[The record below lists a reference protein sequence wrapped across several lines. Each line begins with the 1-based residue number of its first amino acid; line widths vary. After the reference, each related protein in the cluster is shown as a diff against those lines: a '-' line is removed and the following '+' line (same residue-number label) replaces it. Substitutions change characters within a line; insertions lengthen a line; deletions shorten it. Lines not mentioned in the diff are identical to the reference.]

1 MPVTV
6 NLRHL
11 EAHDVHLE
19 GDLPAPELELDVR
32 DELIEIREPLKYDI
46 EVQKLEHNLL
56 VTGSL
61 RLKLDCKCARCLRPF
76 QFDLEIDPWTVH
88 LALMGEDAVPV
99 SNDCIDLTPY
109 IREDI
114 LLEFPQ
120 HPLCDAE
127 CHGLPHASLMGKG
140 TEPSTANSEAGS
152 SAWAELNK
160 LKLKN

>member
-127 CHGLPHASLMGKG
+127 CRGLPKTVSGKAKKPLSASQ
-140 TEPSTANSEAGS
+140 TETGS
-152 SAWAELNK
+152 PAWSELNK
-160 LKLKN
+160 LKL

>member
-11 EAHDVHLE
+11 EAHEVHLD
-19 GDLPAPELELDVR
+19 GDLPAEELDLDVR
-32 DELIEIREPLKYDI
+32 DETIEAHEPLQYDI

-56 VTGSL
+56 VTGRLSL
-61 RLKLDCKCARCLRPF
+61 ALDCKCVRCLKPF
-76 QFDLEIDPWTVH
+76 QYQMEIDPWTVH
-88 LALMGEDAVPV
+88 IPLAGEEAVKV
-99 SNDCIDLTPY
+99 SNDCVDLTPF

-127 CHGLPHASLMGKG
+127 CHGLPQGSLTGKG
-140 TEPSTANSEAGS
+140 KEPSTASSEAGS

>member
-1 MPVTV
+1 MPVSV

-11 EAHDVHLE
+11 EAHEIHLE
-19 GDLPAPELELDVR
+19 GDLPAKELDLDLR
-32 DELIEIREPLKYDI
+32 DELIEVNEPLEYEL
-46 EVQKLEHNLL
+46 EVQKLEHNVL
-56 VTGSL
+56 VTGRLSL
-61 RLKLDCKCARCLRPF
+61 TLDCKCARCLRPF
-76 QFDLEIDPWTVH
+76 QYELEIDPWTAH
-88 LALMGEDAVPV
+88 LALMGEEAVPV
-99 SNDCIDLTPY
+99 SNDCVDLTPF

-127 CHGLPHASLMGKG
+127 CHGLPQESLTGKG
-140 TEPSTANSEAGS
+140 TEPSTASSEAGS

>member
-11 EAHDVHLE
+11 DGPEVHLE
-19 GDLPAPELELDVR
+19 GDLPSDELDLDVR
-32 DELIEIREPLKYDI
+32 DEMMEAREPLKYDV
-46 EVQKLEHNLL
+46 EVQKLEENLL
-56 VTGSL
+56 VTGRLSL
-61 RLKLDCKCARCLRPF
+61 TLDCKCVRCLRPF
-76 QFDLEIDPWTVH
+76 QYEMEIDPWTVH
-88 LALMGEDAVPV
+88 LPLVGEEAVKV
-99 SNDCIDLTPY
+99 SNDCVDLTPY

-120 HPLCDAE
+120 HPLCDVE
-127 CHGLPHASLMGKG
+127 CHGLPHGSLTGKG
-140 TEPSTANSEAGS
+140 SEPSTASSEAGS